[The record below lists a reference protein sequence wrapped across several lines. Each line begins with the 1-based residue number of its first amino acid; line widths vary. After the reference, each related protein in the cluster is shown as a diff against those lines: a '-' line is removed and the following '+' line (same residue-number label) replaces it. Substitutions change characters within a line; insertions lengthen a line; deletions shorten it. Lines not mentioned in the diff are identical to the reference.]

1 MNCKQGFKSLKVE
14 DIERA
19 LRRAAELARD
29 TARLHGTP
37 LVIWENGKLVEKYLE
52 PKGVERARSES

>member
-19 LRRAAELARD
+19 LCRAAEIAKD

-37 LVIWENGKLVEKYLE
+37 LVVWENGKLVEKYLE
-52 PKGVERARSES
+52 PKGVVKVRSEP